1 MYSSQFVFPY
11 TASDTATLQRNMSS
25 KRHMWC
31 YACRTP
37 PPGKPRRVLCCLSRK
52 QLVLKDYILGFI
64 PRRSTAYRLC
74 PSTKVPTP
82 RPSGRPAGAC
92 RHMSIRVVGRRVDQ
106 KVCGWHH
113 CRRSTDPS
121 LCSFSV

>member
-74 PSTKVPTP
+74 PSTKVPLAPPGGP
-82 RPSGRPAGAC
+82 RE
-92 RHMSIRVVGRRVDQ
+92 RVATCPLGLWAE
-106 KVCGWHH
+106 GWIKK
-113 CRRSTDPS
+113 CAAAP
-121 LCSFSV
+121 L